1 MQLRCCTPLQ
11 AAEALSN
18 ATSRIEELQYELQAS
33 KESLSDGAQHIDRL
47 QTSLKESTAQA
58 ARELLAQHS
67 MEVSAGQLRADSA
80 VEEATVPLHAAIAE
94 LQAAIAKQETSSA
107 RALDALKREAAMAAA
122 TEAATE
128 EKGGHCSASPETEV
142 LTGASLLYVNDA
154 PMWALRHM
162 WHALSRAWAWAAALP
177 PAAAISAGVLLPLL
191 TIALLC
197 LLARSR
203 SEPSEVRSCC

>member
-1 MQLRCCTPLQ
+1 MQT
-11 AAEALSN
+11 AEALSN
-18 ATSRIEELQYELQAS
+18 ATTRIEELQYELQAS
-33 KESLSDGAQHIDRL
+33 KESLSHGAQHIDRL

-67 MEVSAGQLRADSA
+67 MEVSAGQLRSASA

-94 LQAAIAKQETSSA
+94 LQAAIAKQEVSSA
-107 RALDALKREAAMAAA
+107 RALDALNREAAMAAA

-154 PMWALRHM
+154 PMWALRHV
-162 WHALSRAWAWAAALP
+162 WHGLSRAMAWAAALP

-203 SEPSEVRSCC
+203 SEPCEVCTNC